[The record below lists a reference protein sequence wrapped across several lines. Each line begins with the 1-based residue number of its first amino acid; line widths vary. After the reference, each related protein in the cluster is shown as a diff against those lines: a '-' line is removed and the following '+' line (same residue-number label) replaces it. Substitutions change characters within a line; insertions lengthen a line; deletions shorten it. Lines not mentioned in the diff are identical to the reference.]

1 MSELTGRTG
10 ARGTAT
16 LPARVTTP
24 LLTLITQQSL
34 DEDYETVARRRSVV
48 VDPRAGTAPG
58 DYAHVARR
66 GGGVTGRVGR
76 SSLAVALLFGLLIGV
91 AVVQNS
97 RNAPVRNAT
106 REELVTRIN
115 ERHADLASTQER
127 IATLRDQNAKLS
139 SSYADLGGQLR
150 AATNSA
156 GSLGEVTG
164 FRPMSG
170 AGLRIVV
177 KDADGSS
184 SGEVRDSDLVNLI
197 NALWESGAS
206 AISING
212 QRVTALSPPRNSG
225 SVVRI
230 NGVSLSSPYSVHAL
244 GNPAALQDRVF
255 DTTSGAAFFSV
266 VQQFGMPLSVQNVSD
281 LTVPAAP
288 DALLSLHY
296 ATTEAPAHP
305 TQEVQP

>member
-1 MSELTGRTG
+1 MSERT
-10 ARGTAT
+10 ATRGTAT

-48 VDPRAGTAPG
+48 VDPQAGTAPG

-66 GGGVTGRVGR
+66 AGGVTGRVGR
-76 SSLAVALLFGLLIGV
+76 TSLAIALLFGLLIGV

-115 ERHADLASTQER
+115 ERHTQLATYQSR
-127 IATLRDQNAKLS
+127 IATLRDDNGKLS
-139 SSYADLGGQLR
+139 SSYADLGSQLR
-150 AATNSA
+150 ATTSSVNA
-156 GSLGEVTG
+156 LGEVTG
-164 FRPMSG
+164 FRQVSD

-184 SGEVRDSDLVNLI
+184 SGEVRDSDLNNLV
-197 NALWESGAS
+197 NALWQSGAS

-212 QRVTALSPPRNSG
+212 QRVTALSQPRNSG

-230 NGVSLSSPYSVHAL
+230 NDVSLSSPYVIHAL
-244 GNPAALQDRVF
+244 GKPSDLQSRVF
-255 DTTSGAAFFSV
+255 DTTSGAEFLSV

-281 LTVPAAP
+281 LTAPAAP
-288 DALLSLHY
+288 NALLSLPY
-296 ATTEAPAHP
+296 ATTGDAADSI
-305 TQEVQP
+305 QEEQP